1 MHSEMMSPVPDR
13 DSTSANRHVGTA
25 TGKSGDRDS
34 TAKLASEIIR
44 KRALSHNSLS
54 KLRENLMHS
63 CSGRPGPDL
72 SYATVSSIFLPV
84 PPPLNSSAPTM
95 RLTPLRSEEHT
106 SELQSLMRISY
117 AVFCLNKKNN

>member
-54 KLRENLMHS
+54 KLRENLMSS

-95 RLTPLRSEEHT
+95 RLTPLS
-106 SELQSLMRISY
+106 
-117 AVFCLNKKNN
+117 AVSAPEARKDRKSVV

>member
-54 KLRENLMHS
+54 KLRANLMTS
-63 CSGRPGPDL
+63 CPGGPGPDL
-72 SYATVSSIFLPV
+72 QYATASDIFLTV
-84 PPPLNSSAPTM
+84 HQTVNLYPPT
-95 RLTPLRSEEHT
+95 TPLRPSQPPSAPE
-106 SELQSLMRISY
+106 
-117 AVFCLNKKNN
+117 A

>member
-54 KLRENLMHS
+54 KLRENLMNS

-72 SYATVSSIFLPV
+72 SYATVSRIFLPV
-84 PPPLNSSAPTM
+84 QPPLNSSAPTM
-95 RLTPLRSEEHT
+95 RLTTLSSASAPEEIGRT
-106 SELQSLMRISY
+106 Q
-117 AVFCLNKKNN
+117 V